1 MLSSKTSKSPLEKA
15 LKGSALLLLL
25 AGCKN
30 NPSGS
35 PATTSNMFRFGSQ
48 TQQSVD
54 QFKQQAQA
62 TAQAGNNAILAGSQD
77 IQKSVNTQLSNLDA
91 QRAQLTSQ
99 IQTSTGQAKQQ
110 LEAQL
115 ASLDAQRGQ
124 LANTI
129 NQSGQSFQNSV
140 NSQLSQLDAQRAQLT
155 SQIQSSTGQ
164 ARQQLEGQLTSL
176 NSQREQLTNQATQT
190 GQSLQ
195 QNFQQTSDAL
205 NQSARQIQQTFTN
218 PPTVSAP
225 VPAAPPPVISLPTR

>member
-1 MLSSKTSKSPLEKA
+1 MSTNRFSSITRTASVATA
-15 LKGSALLLLL
+15 LGGSALCLLL

-35 PATTSNMFRFGSQ
+35 PATTSNLFRFGPQ

-62 TAQAGNNAILAGSQD
+62 TAQAGNNAIKAGSQD

-110 LEAQL
+110 LEGQL
-115 ASLDAQRGQ
+115 ASLDAQRNQ
-124 LANTI
+124 LAS
-129 NQSGQSFQNSV
+129 QV
-140 NSQLSQLDAQRAQLT
+140 N
-155 SQIQSSTGQ
+155 
-164 ARQQLEGQLTSL
+164 
-176 NSQREQLTNQATQT
+176 QT

-195 QNFQQTSDAL
+195 QNFQQTTDAL

-218 PPTVSAP
+218 PLPPPGP
-225 VPAAPPPVISLPTR
+225 VPSAPPPILPPPTR